1 MLGKLLKYDLKWVY
15 KVVVVFYI
23 LSLFFSIIGR
33 ALSLIENSIVF
44 SIVTRNCLWTCNK
57 YDGK

>member
-23 LSLFFSIIGR
+23 LAFIFSVIGR
-33 ALSLIENSIVF
+33 ALNEIENSFIRRF
-44 SIVTRNCLWTCNK
+44 RKLWHRNCIKN
-57 YDGK
+57 